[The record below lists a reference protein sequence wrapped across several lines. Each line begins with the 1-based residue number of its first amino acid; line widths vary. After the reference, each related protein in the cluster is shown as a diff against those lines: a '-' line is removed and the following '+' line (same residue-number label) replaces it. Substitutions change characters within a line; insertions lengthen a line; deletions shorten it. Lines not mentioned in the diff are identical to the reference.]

1 MPEWF
6 EWLTSMEYTKP
17 VALVIFFVTFVG
29 IVLYVFT
36 GKKRKQRLE
45 SYKNIPFLDDED
57 QDNKVSEKDSKDG

>member
-1 MPEWF
+1 
-6 EWLTSMEYTKP
+6 MEYTKP